1 MGHGAIRAP
10 CPGHETR
17 NEPEGNVMLHVLI
30 TQFLHHHICWQLAIS
45 YLHHI
50 YPGMPRGWY
59 SMYLHFVENHH
70 IGPRNW

>member
-1 MGHGAIRAP
+1 
-10 CPGHETR
+10 
-17 NEPEGNVMLHVLI
+17 MLHVLI